1 MKLWYANVDYQLRL
15 GHLVSIW
22 TPHISN
28 AESSSLTLQDASL
41 VTSVFPERDNSCYF
55 MVQENSDEDVLCK
68 SPLGYRDGKQ
78 LNGLI
83 TLKGYIDGGHE
94 VPGVRVLVCV
104 KSIGGRKKCESIV
117 LLTESFQNN
126 APAVT
131 TKKGVQT
138 EKIDIN
144 IFDDTADATLTL
156 WARTATSAS
165 RWKPSYTILLITNP
179 SFKGDRR
186 PTLSLNQGT
195 HVDLDP
201 CMDDAYWLR
210 GHAQKLTKREHVN
223 EPFPDGGV
231 RLSYHTMALRL
242 IWTVFDIEAIAEAN
256 VKILFTL
263 ADLDEL

>member
-41 VTSVFPERDNSCYF
+41 VTSIFPERDNSCYF

-68 SPLGYRDGKQ
+68 TPLGYRYGKQ
-78 LNGLI
+78 LDGLI
-83 TLKGYIDGGHE
+83 TLKNYTDGGHE
-94 VPGVRVLVCV
+94 VPGVRLLVCV
-104 KSIGGRKKCESIV
+104 KSIGSRKKCESII
-117 LLTESFQNN
+117 LLLESLWNN
-126 APAVT
+126 APPVT

-138 EKIDIN
+138 EKVEIN

-156 WARTATSAS
+156 WACAAASAS
-165 RWKPSYTILLITNP
+165 HWKPSYTILLMTNP

-186 PTLSLNQGT
+186 PMLSLNQST
-195 HVDLDP
+195 HVDVDP

-210 GHAQKLTKREHVN
+210 GYAQKLTKREHVN
-223 EPFPDGGV
+223 EPFPEGGA
-231 RLSYHTMALRL
+231 RLNYQTMVLRL
-242 IWTVFDIEAIAEAN
+242 IRTVFDIEEIAEADI
-256 VKILFTL
+256 KILFTL
-263 ADLDEL
+263 ADIDEL